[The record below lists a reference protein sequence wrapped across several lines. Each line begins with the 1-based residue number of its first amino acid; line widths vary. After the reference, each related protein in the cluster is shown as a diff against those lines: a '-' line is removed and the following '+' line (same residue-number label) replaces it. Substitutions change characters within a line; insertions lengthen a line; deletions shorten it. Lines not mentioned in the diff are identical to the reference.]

1 MSTVVATSSQFATHI
16 AGPWPSGRGPSDR
29 LRVTLTAP
37 TDSVTLCA
45 LVGEVDYYSADVFRS
60 RLLES
65 LETAGSVVVVDL
77 SRVTFFGS
85 AGLRVLIEAE
95 SLVGPPGG
103 KLVLITGR
111 RCVDRLLAAAGDV
124 AVFRTVTS
132 LAEVMADAA

>member
-1 MSTVVATSSQFATHI
+1 MSTVVATSSQSATHF
-16 AGPWPSGRGPSDR
+16 AQPWPSGRDPSDR
-29 LRVTLTAP
+29 LQVTLMTPA
-37 TDSVTLCA
+37 DSVTLCA

-60 RLLES
+60 S
-65 LETAGSVVVVDL
+65 LIGSLGTAGSVVVVDL

-95 SLVGPPGG
+95 AVVGPAGG

-124 AVFRTVTS
+124 GVFQTVTS
-132 LAEVMADAA
+132 LAEVIADAA